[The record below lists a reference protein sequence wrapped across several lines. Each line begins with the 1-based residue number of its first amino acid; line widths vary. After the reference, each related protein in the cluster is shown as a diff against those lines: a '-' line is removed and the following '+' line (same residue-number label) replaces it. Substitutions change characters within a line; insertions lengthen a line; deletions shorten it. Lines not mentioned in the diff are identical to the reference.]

1 MGKERGTNII
11 FRSILLPVLS
21 VVVYIAQCFPL
32 KATLGYDCF
41 VSAFCSGD
49 QAQRAMGSSF
59 KIMYGGLAL
68 HLQWYIFSED
78 KTKGRVW
85 CAVHRDVLSS
95 MTMS

>member
-41 VSAFCSGD
+41 VSAFRSGD

-59 KIMYGGLAL
+59 KMMYGGLAL
-68 HLQWYIFSED
+68 HLSGTFSVKIRLKE
-78 KTKGRVW
+78 GFG
-85 CAVHRDVLSS
+85 VLSLG
-95 MTMS
+95 MRYHL